1 MTATRPSDHDP
12 NAGDAPGRDAIALR
26 DAIEARAR
34 ELGFALVGV
43 TRAAP
48 SAHRD
53 ALERWIAAGK
63 HGEMQWIAERAA
75 EACDVRTLLR
85 NARTVISVGD
95 RYHDGRPDRVDAASA
110 RGRIA
115 RYARG
120 KDYHDVIRDRLRRLG
135 RFIRERVPGCQTR
148 LTGDIHPILEREQAA
163 RALLGAIG
171 KHTLLIRPGLGSYYL
186 LGEIITDA
194 EVAPSDRAG
203 GGRGGFEVDHGLP
216 VQDHGLP
223 VQDRGL
229 PVQDH
234 GLPVQDHGLPV
245 QDRGLPVQD
254 RGHTDICGGCTRC
267 IDACPTKAITPWSV
281 DARRC
286 TAYLTIEH
294 RGAIAPEFFG
304 ATGDWWFGCD
314 ICQEVCPHAQPTR
327 ASRRAG
333 TNPQLAPRLDSV
345 DLLEVLGW
353 TEQDR
358 ARLVVSSALKRA
370 SLAMM
375 KRNALLALASIVRRD
390 PSLAMAVGVRARDIA
405 ADQSEDPIVRAAA
418 EALMAARGGAG

>member
-171 KHTLLIRPGLGSYYL
+171 KHTLLIRPALGSYYL

-203 GGRGGFEVDHGLP
+203 GGRGGFEVD
-216 VQDHGLP
+216 
-223 VQDRGL
+223 R
-229 PVQDH
+229 
-234 GLPVQDHGLPV
+234 GLPV

-375 KRNALLALASIVRRD
+375 KRNALLALASIARRD

>member
-1 MTATRPSDHDP
+1 MTAAEPPAHD
-12 NAGDAPGRDAIALR
+12 ATALR

-48 SAHRD
+48 SAHR
-53 ALERWIAAGK
+53 ASLERWIAEGK
-63 HGEMQWIAERAA
+63 HGEMHWIAERVAD
-75 EACDVRTLLR
+75 ACDVRRLLR
-85 NARTVISVGD
+85 EARTVISVGD
-95 RYHDGRPDRVDAASA
+95 RYHDGRPDRVDGVDGAAP

-135 RFIRERVPGCQTR
+135 RFVRERVPGCQTR

-194 EVAPSDRAG
+194 EVTPSDQA
-203 GGRGGFEVDHGLP
+203 
-216 VQDHGLP
+216 Q
-223 VQDRGL
+223 RGL
-229 PVQDH
+229 PVHDPIDD
-234 GLPVQDHGLPV
+234 PVHASIDL
-245 QDRGLPVQD
+245 
-254 RGHTDICGGCTRC
+254 CGACTRC

-281 DARRC
+281 DATRC
-286 TAYLTIEH
+286 IAYLTIEH
-294 RGAIAPEFFG
+294 RGAIPREYFG

-333 TNPQLAPRLDSV
+333 SNPQLAPRLDSV
-345 DLLEVLGW
+345 DLLEILGW

-375 KRNALLALASIVRRD
+375 KRNALLALAGVVRRK
-390 PSLAMAVGVRARDIA
+390 PSLAAVVRERARNIALDPSEDAVVRASADA
-405 ADQSEDPIVRAAA
+405 AVASIDTSTR
-418 EALMAARGGAG
+418 

>member
-203 GGRGGFEVDHGLP
+203 GGPGGFEV
-216 VQDHGLP
+216 
-223 VQDRGL
+223 DRGL

-234 GLPVQDHGLPV
+234 GLPVQDH
-245 QDRGLPVQD
+245 GLPVQD

-375 KRNALLALASIVRRD
+375 KRNALLALASIARRD

-405 ADQSEDPIVRAAA
+405 ADESEDPIVRAAA

>member
-203 GGRGGFEVDHGLP
+203 GGRGGFEVD
-216 VQDHGLP
+216 
-223 VQDRGL
+223 RGL
-229 PVQDH
+229 PVQDC
-234 GLPVQDHGLPV
+234 
-245 QDRGLPVQD
+245 GLPVQD

-375 KRNALLALASIVRRD
+375 KRNALLALASIARRD

>member
-203 GGRGGFEVDHGLP
+203 GGRGGFEVD
-216 VQDHGLP
+216 
-223 VQDRGL
+223 
-229 PVQDH
+229 
-234 GLPVQDHGLPV
+234 
-245 QDRGLPVQD
+245 RGLPVQD

-375 KRNALLALASIVRRD
+375 KRNALLALASIARRD

-405 ADQSEDPIVRAAA
+405 ADESEDPIVRAAA